1 MEEAIHKLSPFISFP
16 LRLPAQQI
24 YFTIPAL
31 STQAPFSPMT
41 AILREIVTVAVK
53 RLQIFVEITRVSGED

>member
-31 STQAPFSPMT
+31 STQASFSPMT
-41 AILREIVTVAVK
+41 AILRGIVTVAVK
-53 RLQIFVEITRVSGED
+53 RL